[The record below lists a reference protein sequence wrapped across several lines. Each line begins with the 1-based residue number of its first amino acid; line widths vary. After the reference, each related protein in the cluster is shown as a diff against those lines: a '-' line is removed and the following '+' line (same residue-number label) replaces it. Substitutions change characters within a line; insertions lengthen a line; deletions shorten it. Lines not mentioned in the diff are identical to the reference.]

1 MVSNRTTGATRRSLR
16 QLNAS
21 ARRVADKLPDNY
33 QFLGFLAAL
42 FPKAKFIH
50 CRRDLRDV
58 AVSCWM
64 THFRQIRW
72 ASDPDHIAT
81 RFQEYERLM
90 GHWRRVLPAP
100 LLEVAYEETV
110 ADLEGTARRLVAWCG
125 LEWEPAC
132 LAFHEGTGPVRTAS
146 VSQVRQPVYSRS
158 VARWRHYESSLGSL
172 FDRLGE
178 GTGDTGRCG

>member
-42 FPKAKFIH
+42 FPNAKFIH

-64 THFRQIRW
+64 TQFRQIRW
-72 ASDPDHIAT
+72 ASDPDHIAA
-81 RFQEYERLM
+81 RFREYQRLTE
-90 GHWRRVLPAP
+90 HWRAVLPVEV
-100 LLEVAYEETV
+100 LEVDYAEAAEHLRQ
-110 ADLEGTARRLVAWCG
+110 ANA
-125 LEWEPAC
+125 
-132 LAFHEGTGPVRTAS
+132 LAMTQWQKRGQT
-146 VSQVRQPVYSRS
+146 
-158 VARWRHYESSLGSL
+158 
-172 FDRLGE
+172 
-178 GTGDTGRCG
+178 